1 MWKIVL
7 TVDAPG
13 WEDPQGIKETVAMQ
27 LEALGDVRVE
37 SVELKGKAAQGSLF
51 GGGDRIER
59 DR

>member
-51 GGGDRIER
+51 GGER
-59 DR
+59 NERGR

>member
-7 TVDAPG
+7 MVDAPG

-27 LEALGDVRVE
+27 LEALGDVWVE

-51 GGGDRIER
+51 GGER
-59 DR
+59 NERMR